1 METKR
6 MEILPPVEIHN
17 YQQFLAYA
25 RDAAIV
31 TFEPVYYVAPFESDV
46 IGEPAQWLRALRIYA
61 IGVKLNG
68 SLMTMMHRIEFLSV
82 GFDYEDGVFDCVAA
96 EGQLASIVHE
106 LESEFKA
113 VPGAPE
119 QPSLHDDWIRTLR

>member
-1 METKR
+1 MKTKR
-6 MEILPPVEIHN
+6 TEILPPVEIHN
-17 YQQFLAYA
+17 YRQFLVYA

-31 TFEPVYYVAPFESDV
+31 TFEPVYYVAPFEGDIV
-46 IGEPAQWLRALRIYA
+46 GEPAQWLRALQIYA

-68 SLMTMMHRIEFLSV
+68 SLMTMMHRIEFPAT
-82 GFDYEDGVFDCVAA
+82 GFEYEEGIFDCVAV
-96 EGQLASIVHE
+96 EGQLAHIVHE
-106 LESEFKA
+106 LESEFQA

>member
-1 METKR
+1 MATKP
-6 MEILPPVEIHN
+6 MQYIPPVEIHD
-17 YQQFLAYA
+17 YRQFLAYA
-25 RDAAIV
+25 REAVIV

-68 SLMTMMHRIEFLSV
+68 SFMTMMHRIEFPPVAL
-82 GFDYEDGVFDCVAA
+82 DYEEGIFDCVAS
-96 EGQLASIVHE
+96 EERLTNIVRE
-106 LESEFKA
+106 LETEFHA

-119 QPSLHDDWIRTLR
+119 QPSVHDEWIRTLR